1 MTSQVC
7 QNQPSECMQGKPGIY
22 WESQDWPCLRGQGFQ
37 GALWGTALL
46 PLQRPGLWDKGDQRE
61 RQGMSTSLSMV
72 FSSFTDVHS
81 VQLHLLLR
89 GNKCFLG
96 QENRGEVKDKKEE
109 LS

>member
-1 MTSQVC
+1 
-7 QNQPSECMQGKPGIY
+7 
-22 WESQDWPCLRGQGFQ
+22 
-37 GALWGTALL
+37 
-46 PLQRPGLWDKGDQRE
+46 
-61 RQGMSTSLSMV
+61 MSTSLSMV